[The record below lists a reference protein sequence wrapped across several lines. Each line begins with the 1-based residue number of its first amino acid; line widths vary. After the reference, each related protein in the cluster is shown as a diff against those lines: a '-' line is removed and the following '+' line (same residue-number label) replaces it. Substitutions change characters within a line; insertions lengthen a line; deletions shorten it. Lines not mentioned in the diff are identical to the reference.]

1 MMQLD
6 LISLLPGQKQMEKHR
21 EVIMHK
27 NITPDKNQISHISK
41 TTQRNQST
49 QLSNQDILNQS
60 YIKTT

>member
-27 NITPDKNQISHISK
+27 KAPQTK
-41 TTQRNQST
+41 
-49 QLSNQDILNQS
+49 
-60 YIKTT
+60 IKSVIFQKLHKEINLHN

>member
-60 YIKTT
+60 YFKTT